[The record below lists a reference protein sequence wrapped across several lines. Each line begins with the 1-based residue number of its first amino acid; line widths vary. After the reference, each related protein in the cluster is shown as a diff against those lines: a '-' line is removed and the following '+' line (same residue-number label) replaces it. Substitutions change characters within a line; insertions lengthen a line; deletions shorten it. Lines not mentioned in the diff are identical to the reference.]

1 MTALRILL
9 VDDHKDSLS
18 VLAKLLGMQG
28 HTIRTATTYAEAV
41 DVAGRQPCDLL
52 VSDIGLPDRTGI
64 ELMQELRNR
73 YDIKGIA
80 LTGHGDEQTVQD
92 CLAAGFA
99 TRLLK
104 PVGFS
109 DLLDA
114 IRDLEKP
121 QDAPPHETS
130 T

>member
-1 MTALRILL
+1 MTSLRILL

-28 HTIRTATTYAEAV
+28 HTICTATTFAEAV
-41 DVAGRQPCDLL
+41 DVAGREPCDLL

-64 ELMQELRNR
+64 ELMQELGGR
-73 YDIKGIA
+73 YGIKGIA
-80 LTGHGDEQTVQD
+80 LTGHGDEQTIQD
-92 CLAAGFA
+92 CIAAGFS

-114 IRDLEKP
+114 IRDLE
-121 QDAPPHETS
+121 APPNGQQREAS

>member
-1 MTALRILL
+1 MTSLRILL

-28 HTIRTATTYAEAV
+28 HTICTATSFAEAV
-41 DVAGRQPCDLL
+41 AVASREPCDLL
-52 VSDIGLPDRTGI
+52 VSDVGLPDRTGI
-64 ELMQELRNR
+64 ELMQELRQS
-73 YDIKGIA
+73 YGIKGIA
-80 LTGHGDEQTVQD
+80 LTGHGDEQTTQD
-92 CLAAGFA
+92 CLAAGFS

-109 DLLDA
+109 ELLDA
-114 IRDLEKP
+114 IRDLEAPTNGP
-121 QDAPPHETS
+121 QRDAS

>member
-1 MTALRILL
+1 MGSLRILL
-9 VDDHKDSLS
+9 VDDHRDSLS

-28 HTIRTATTYAEAV
+28 HTIRTATSFAEAV
-41 DVAGRQPCDLL
+41 QSAAANQCDLL

-64 ELMQELRNR
+64 ELMQELGQR
-73 YDIKGIA
+73 YGIKGIA

-92 CLAAGFA
+92 CYKAGFSA
-99 TRLLK
+99 RLLK

-114 IRDLEKP
+114 IRDLGGPGDEGL
-121 QDAPPHETS
+121 S
-130 T
+130 TP